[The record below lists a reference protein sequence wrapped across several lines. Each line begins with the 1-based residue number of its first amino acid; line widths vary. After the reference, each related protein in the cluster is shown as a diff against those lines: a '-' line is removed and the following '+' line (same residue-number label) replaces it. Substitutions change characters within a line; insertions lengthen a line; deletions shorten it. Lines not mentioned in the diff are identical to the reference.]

1 MNIIFHILNSLFP
14 FDGKNSSKPKGL
26 PVSIF
31 RQARCRACLSKTL
44 NKESMRRELQIF
56 SILLIIFL
64 LFPLSGIAQNNGS
77 ALAMI
82 SDVNGNVLLFQ
93 AQSDDSRKAV
103 FGMQL
108 AEGDRLET
116 GRKAN
121 VTLLFSNGNLINLG
135 PNSNITISG
144 NQSGSSSMNI
154 GAGMAGNFSDL
165 AMRQDN
171 KGEMGVLM
179 DLRSDETSQQIIPLS
194 PCNTMISTS
203 TPGLKWDSRKPA
215 DEFVVR
221 LYNGQGLVW
230 EKRTTSTSMAFP
242 EDEPALNYGESYF
255 WNVEGEDLITSF
267 RSLNQKFTILHEEK
281 IREIKEEEKKL
292 LGMFTDDPA
301 NSSLHSLLGAYYAK
315 AGLFEDAINAFERV
329 RDSNPDATLPHE
341 ILGGLY
347 SDVGKKDL
355 AIAELQ
361 KALMLEKEK

>member
-1 MNIIFHILNSLFP
+1 MNLSFILVL
-14 FDGKNSSKPKGL
+14 L
-26 PVSIF
+26 
-31 RQARCRACLSKTL
+31 
-44 NKESMRRELQIF
+44 
-56 SILLIIFL
+56 ILLPFSG
-64 LFPLSGIAQNNGS
+64 LSQNNGP
-77 ALAMI
+77 ALAVI
-82 SDVNGNVLLFQ
+82 SDVKGSVALIQ
-93 AQSDDSRKAV
+93 PQSDDSYKVV

-108 AEGDRLET
+108 AKGDRLET
-116 GRKAN
+116 GRKAS
-121 VTLLFSNGNLINLG
+121 VSLLFSNGNLVSLG
-135 PNSNITISG
+135 PNSSITISG
-144 NQSGSSSMNI
+144 NQSGNSSMNI

-230 EKRTTSTSMAFP
+230 EKRTTATSLTFP
-242 EDEPALNYGESYF
+242 QDEADLEYGQSYF
-255 WNVEGEDLITSF
+255 WNVEGEDLINSF
-267 RSLNQKFTILHEEK
+267 RSLNQKFTILPEEK
-281 IREIKEEEKKL
+281 IKEIKEEEEKL
-292 LGMFTDDPA
+292 LGMFTDDPG

-315 AGLFEDAINAFERV
+315 AGLFEDAISAFERV
-329 RDSNPDATLPHE
+329 RDSNPEATLPHE

-361 KALMLEKEK
+361 KALMIEKEK